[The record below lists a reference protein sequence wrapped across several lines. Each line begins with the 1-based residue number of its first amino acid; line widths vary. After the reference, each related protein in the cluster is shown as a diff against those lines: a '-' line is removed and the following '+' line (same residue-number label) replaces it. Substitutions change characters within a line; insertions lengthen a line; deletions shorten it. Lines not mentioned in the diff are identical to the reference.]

1 MVNIYIK
8 KNLSGKYN
16 QKSLDH
22 AKKSAADVKI
32 LQKMSFKKQQKQLM
46 ILLVKKLLIKSQ
58 GFQKMQKQLQM
69 RMTKKYL
76 KKDMC
81 LEKKVRSHRCFKIKI
96 LV

>member
-1 MVNIYIK
+1 M
-8 KNLSGKYN
+8 SGKYN

-81 LEKKVRSHRCFKIKI
+81 LEKKVRSHRWFKIKI